1 MRRCVC
7 VCVCVG
13 GDGIVWFGPKDFEMQ
28 EVLQALFIWA
38 VQSLID
44 WVFPLW
50 LAKKKLFWLT
60 KSIKICINSRNS
72 TEITFRNVKLDETL
86 LSSSKRR
93 SNKNWIRD
101 WVLLRP
107 FHGFNLVLVKAPGN
121 ANFLSS
127 DNIRP
132 KSESIGCIIR
142 CTFEN
147 YFKPC
152 LCDNLRNRQRSGW
165 RY

>member
-1 MRRCVC
+1 MSFYRYCS
-7 VCVCVG
+7 
-13 GDGIVWFGPKDFEMQ
+13 FGPFNLLKIEF
-28 EVLQALFIWA
+28 
-38 VQSLID
+38 
-44 WVFPLW
+44 FPYNW
-50 LAKKKLFWLT
+50 PEKLFWWT
-60 KSIKICINSRNS
+60 KSIQICFNSRSS

-86 LSSSKRR
+86 LFSSKRR
-93 SNKNWIRD
+93 SNKNSIRD

-121 ANFLSS
+121 ANFLPS

-132 KSESIGCIIR
+132 KAESIGYIVR

-152 LCDNLRNRQRSGW
+152 IISRSTQFLACQKEGL
-165 RY
+165 YTPHKP